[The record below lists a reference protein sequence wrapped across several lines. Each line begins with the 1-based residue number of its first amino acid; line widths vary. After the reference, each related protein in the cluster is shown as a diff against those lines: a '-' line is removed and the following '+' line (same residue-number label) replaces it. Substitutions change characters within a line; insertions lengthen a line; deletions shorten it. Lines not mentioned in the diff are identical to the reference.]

1 MSVSATTVSKLL
13 RESDLGPADE
23 RGALAWRD
31 FVRAQAA
38 GIIACDFFTVD
49 TLWLGR
55 LYVFFF
61 IEIGTRRV
69 HLAGCTAHPN
79 GGWVAQQARQF
90 VWSLSERAVP
100 IRFLIRD
107 RDSKYTVVFDE
118 IFRSERIEVI
128 RTPIR
133 APRANAYTSSASST
147 FTSTITT
154 ATGRTERS
162 SSSRRARPH
171 QPFVS
176 STRPLTVLFTDASCS
191 AD

>member
-1 MSVSATTVSKLL
+1 LQ
-13 RESDLGPADE
+13 
-23 RGALAWRD
+23 RD
-31 FVRAQAA
+31 RIYAPH
-38 GIIACDFFTVD
+38 G
-49 TLWLGR
+49 LGR

-90 VWSLSERAVP
+90 AWSLSERAVP

-118 IFRSERIEVI
+118 IFRSERI
-128 RTPIR
+128 P
-133 APRANAYTSSASST
+133 
-147 FTSTITT
+147 FTSTITM

-176 STRPLTVLFTDASCS
+176 STRPLTVPFTDASCS